1 VIGPAHG
8 TLLGTPPN
16 LTYLPAANFP
26 AGSFA
31 GADSFTFTVRDAAL
45 TSAAATVSITVT
57 PVNDPP
63 QAVAQSVSV
72 SVNTANP
79 VTLAGLDAEGYA
91 LAYAVASFSDIIG
104 DDQTIQVTLPVTGAN
119 KFYRLSVRLE

>member
-1 VIGPAHG
+1 MCAFVPSVKKPVDS
-8 TLLGTPPN
+8 TTTSTPSSRH
-16 LTYLPAANFP
+16 
-26 AGSFA
+26 GSFPGSRSA
-31 GADSFTFTVRDAAL
+31 STFTVRDAAL